1 MSQRNPDLSS
11 AVYVALVSGLVLLCL
26 MGALVLPSGVYTNKG
41 FGVAVFVG
49 LLMGIPVLDRLAHR
63 SRIRDAVEQLDGSV
77 VRIKRLSFWRQP
89 RGAFFARGL
98 PFARQM
104 EYQVEFRDMTGK
116 LHHASCLSGWFHGV
130 TWLGDM
136 ISD

>member
-11 AVYVALVSGLVLLCL
+11 AVYVALVSGLVLVCL
-26 MGALVLPSGVYTNKG
+26 MGALALPSGVYTNKG

-49 LLMGIPVLDRLAHR
+49 LLVGIPVLDRLAHR
-63 SRIRDAVEQLDGSV
+63 SRIRDAVEQLGGIV
-77 VRIKRLSFWRQP
+77 VRIKRLSFWRRLDEASFQ
-89 RGAFFARGL
+89 RHL
-98 PFARQM
+98 PFARQI
-104 EYQVEFRDMTGK
+104 EHQVEFRDMMGR

-130 TWLGDM
+130 TWLNDM